1 MRTAMFAVVICCTT
15 YVTGQQNTLISG
27 TVKNGFTGKPFP
39 SANLNLNGSKKEFEI
54 DSKGQFTILAAAK
67 GNQTLEISAP
77 EFITKYFEL
86 FLDGSTIELGDI
98 LLEKDITSEK
108 NDNLI
113 TLSDNDFGDD
123 DDLASVSMGILQ
135 STRDVFLNRA
145 AFDFGQAFFKVRG
158 YDSRQ
163 GQVLINGISMNK
175 LWDGRPQWNHWGG
188 LNDAIRN
195 QEFSHALAT
204 NSYGFGGIL
213 GTTNINTRP
222 SGFRPGLRVS
232 TSASNRTYR
241 GRIMATYSSGQSG
254 DGISYAV
261 SSSRRWAKTGY
272 VDGTLYDAY
281 SFFGAMEYKL
291 NPKNSLLATA
301 VLAKNRRGRS
311 AALTQEIYSLMG
323 NRYNPYWGNQNG
335 EIRNSRERV
344 IFEPF
349 VMLNHFMESKKI
361 SWVSGIMYQDGITA
375 KSRLAYSNAPNPDPT
390 YYKNVPSYHLNS
402 AIGADFTNTNL
413 ALKGFR
419 NHPQIRWEQLYAAN
433 TNAADDS
440 AKYILQEDK
449 VQEIQLAVT
458 SSMSWEINSK
468 TKLSLGTSFKNSSA
482 NHYAEIKDLLG
493 AGLYWDRD
501 SFSNTQNDLQGNS
514 AKKTGDRIGYDFEL
528 LANMVEGFGQLE
540 SQGNSWNGFATVSVS
555 SLKLQRNGLFQ
566 NERYLENSLGASEQL
581 ALSGFGLKAGFTY
594 HITGRHSL
602 SFHGGS
608 MQRPPTIQDMFTNPR
623 ENNNV
628 VPDLQKV
635 NITTVDANYY
645 LRLPDVTGR
654 ISAFYTRFQHT
665 TDINFFYSDTGLGSD
680 FVQEVVTGLDR
691 LHKGIELGVE
701 YQISN
706 DVKLSVVGNLGDYI
720 FASDPNVQ
728 LYFDTSGEQQDLIN
742 LEGNVDLGVA
752 KVKGLKL
759 SQGPQTALALG
770 VEYRSPKYW
779 WMGAT
784 ANYLD
789 ENYASISTIVRT
801 NSFLLDPET
810 NATHPEAIPENTV
823 RLLNQQKMDEGYLLN
838 LVGGKSWLVKGK
850 YISTFLSVNNL
861 FDSVFRTGGYE
872 QSRNANFGQM
882 QQDNLSGTPS
892 FGPKYWF
899 SYGRTY
905 FLNLAISL

>member
-1 MRTAMFAVVICCTT
+1 MRTAMFAVVFCYAT
-15 YVTGQQNTLISG
+15 YLTGQQNTIISG
-27 TVKNGFTGKPFP
+27 TVKNGFTGKPVL
-39 SANLNLNGSKKEFEI
+39 STNLNLNGITKNLEI
-54 DSKGQFTILAAAK
+54 DSEGQFSILAPPD

-77 EFITKYFEL
+77 GFVTKRFEIY
-86 FLDGSTIELGDI
+86 LDGNAIELGDV

-123 DDLASVSMGILQ
+123 DDLPSASMGILQ

-158 YDSRQ
+158 YDSQ
-163 GQVLINGISMNK
+163 HGQVLLNSLPMNK

-195 QEFSHALAT
+195 QEFSHALTT
-204 NSYGFGGIL
+204 NPYGFGGIL
-213 GTTNINTRP
+213 GTTNINTKP
-222 SGFRPGLRVS
+222 SGFRPGLRIS
-232 TSASNRTYR
+232 SSASNRTYR

-254 DGISYAV
+254 SGISYAV

-281 SFFGAMEYKL
+281 SFFGALEYKL
-291 NPKNSLLATA
+291 NPKNSLVATA

-311 AALTQEIYSLMG
+311 AALTQEIYDLMG
-323 NRYNPYWGNQNG
+323 NRYNPYCGNQNG
-335 EIRNSRERV
+335 KTRNSRERV

-349 VMLNHFMESKKI
+349 FMLNHFMESKKWT
-361 SWVSGIMYQDGITA
+361 WVSGIMYQDGITA
-375 KSRLAYSNAPNPDPT
+375 KSRLGYSNAPNPDPT
-390 YYKNVPSYHLNS
+390 YYKNVPSYHLNG
-402 AIGADFTNTNL
+402 AIGADFLNMAL
-413 ALKGFR
+413 ALKGFK
-419 NHPQIRWEQLYAAN
+419 NHSQVPWEQLYLSN
-433 TNAADDS
+433 TNTADTS
-440 AKYILQEDK
+440 ASYILQEDK
-449 VQEIQLAVT
+449 VQERQLSAA
-458 SSMSWEINSK
+458 SSMSWKINSK
-468 TKLSLGTSFKNSSA
+468 FKLSLGANFKNSA
-482 NHYAEIKDLLG
+482 VNQYAEIKDLLG
-493 AGLYWDRD
+493 ADVYWDKD
-501 SFSNTQNDLQGNS
+501 SFSNTRNDLQGS
-514 AKKTGDRIGYDFEL
+514 LAKRTGDRVGYNFG
-528 LANMVEGFGQLE
+528 LAMTRFRGFGQLE
-540 SQGNSWNGFATVSVS
+540 IQGNSWDGFASASVS
-555 SLKLQRNGLFQ
+555 SLNLQRNGLFQ
-566 NERYLENSLGASEQL
+566 NERYVENSFGKGEEL
-581 ALSGFGLKAGFTY
+581 ALSGFGLKSGFTY
-594 HITGRHSL
+594 YITGRHSL

-608 MQRPPTIQDMFTNPR
+608 MQRPPTIQNIFVNPR
-623 ENNNV
+623 ENNLV

-635 NITTVDANYY
+635 NITTADANYY
-645 LRLPDVTGR
+645 LRLPDLTGR
-654 ISAFYTRFQHT
+654 ISIFYTRFQHE
-665 TDINFFYSDTGLGSD
+665 TDINFFFSDTGLGSD

-691 LHKGIELGVE
+691 LHKGIELGME

-720 FASDPNVQ
+720 FASDPNIQ

-810 NATHPEAIPENTV
+810 GVPHPEAIPENTA

-838 LVGGKSWLVKGK
+838 LVGGKSWLIKGK